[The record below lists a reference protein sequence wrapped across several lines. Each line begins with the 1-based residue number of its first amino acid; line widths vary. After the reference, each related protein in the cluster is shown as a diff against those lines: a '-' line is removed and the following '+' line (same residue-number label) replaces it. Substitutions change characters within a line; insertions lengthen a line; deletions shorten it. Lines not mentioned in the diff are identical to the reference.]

1 MPSKKWKIWDF
12 FRNLSH
18 HIGKESFHFFICKDF
33 FVLQEIKTQLKNYWP
48 ASSELKIVFGEELT
62 TEWWEDNFLSL
73 SLFGNS
79 ESYIILN
86 ASSLKSDHLD
96 LLKRDDLFL
105 QDRKVFFLF
114 DQETDLC
121 KKLSKNDSI
130 NVHILEEAKH
140 WEGRELFDFW
150 CSQFKLSL
158 SYQAKERALSLLNH
172 ESNEFIN
179 LLKVLEVNYVDKKEI
194 SISDLEEVITPSR
207 FNKFEL
213 AELFCSRK
221 FKDFYQK
228 MLVLNPD
235 RKEIEDFSYFMQGHL
250 IKLIDPSL
258 IANKNYLSKYDK
270 NIISHSRLW
279 NEQKLQNAMI
289 YFEEI
294 VLKVRTQDPFL
305 DFEFKTKL
313 LSL

>member
-12 FRNLSH
+12 FRNISH
-18 HIGKESFHFFICKDF
+18 HIGKESLHAFICKDT
-33 FVLQEIKTQLKNYWP
+33 FVLQEIKTQLKSFWP
-48 ASSELKIVFGEELT
+48 ESSELKIVFGEELT

-79 ESYIILN
+79 ESYIVLN
-86 ASSLKSDHLD
+86 ASSLKSDHLEI
-96 LLKRDDLFL
+96 LKREDLFL

-114 DQETDLC
+114 NQENDFC
-121 KKLSKNDSI
+121 KKMVKNDNV

-158 SYQAKERALSLLNH
+158 SYQAKEKALILLNH
-172 ESNEFIN
+172 ESSEFIN
-179 LLKVLEVNYVDKKEI
+179 LLKVLEVNHADKKEI
-194 SISDLEEVITPSR
+194 SLSHLEEVITPTR

-221 FKDFYQK
+221 FKEFYQK
-228 MLVLNPD
+228 LLDLNPNK
-235 RKEIEDFSYFMQGHL
+235 KEIEDFAYFMQGHL
-250 IKLIDPSL
+250 IKVLDPSL
-258 IANKNYLSKYDK
+258 ISQKNYLSKYDK
-270 NIISHSRLW
+270 NIMSHSRLW

-294 VLKVRTQDPFL
+294 VLRSRNQDPFL